1 MITILGIT
9 AIVLSIYI
17 TGCFIN
23 NELFIKQICYA
34 VFNVL
39 LHYVCLGGILFW
51 MDSFSILLCL
61 LLCNICFIGY
71 IIISIIQKKRFQTS
85 FSFPKSYWLLTLL
98 VLSIPFFLKPFGLYG
113 MGQDEGVYQVKAIEL
128 VNGNTERILHFP
140 EYEGLTTEEQ
150 EMYRTT
156 LSWMLGLDN
165 IVAHTEKYGEFPTYS
180 GITIADCDGVYH
192 GIPTFPAL
200 LALSA
205 ALLGLPH
212 MNAILLLFY
221 YLALMFLFFLE
232 EDFALKTPAKVF
244 GLVCTMCCPL
254 LIWVTKSSLT
264 EIVLVCCI
272 TLFLHA
278 LRSTNPT
285 VRRLSFL
292 PLLMFSFIHITF
304 FILLPVIYLVY
315 MLEYNRSNERAHLFS
330 MICTTFGF
338 YISTLMSY
346 FANPRYVFMNLQYSF
361 GKLVPGLSPSTAI
374 PLLFVFITVLLAL
387 SLCLCL
393 RIPLYTV
400 LKSGQKLLTPAI
412 ITGTVLFLTIEGLRV
427 VQNLER
433 FGGLRNTILH
443 LYPTAFLYVTGYLIL
458 PLIVVFFLFR
468 FKKTFCDSQFVPVIM
483 WFLYCV
489 VFYGCFLRP
498 YIQYFYYYA
507 RYIAPFIPIVIVLG
521 AICLNQLKPVL
532 TYSILAVS
540 LILLFPAIR
549 VVATEQDDTKLQYE
563 QLESMA
569 SYLSEDDAI
578 IMDSHS
584 SILAALPLRAM
595 TKASYYPVFNDFPKE
610 LADLSAQISGE
621 IYYATL
627 DSPEPPAHGNLIY
640 SSTFEA
646 SEDDGTHYGYY
657 IILPKEFTKTEH
669 TIRLYKLTE

>member
-1 MITILGIT
+1 MITLLGIT
-9 AIVLSIYI
+9 AIVLSIYV
-17 TGCFIN
+17 TGCFIH
-23 NELFIKQICYA
+23 NELFIKQVCYA
-34 VFNVL
+34 VFSVL

-71 IIISIIQKKRFQTS
+71 IFISILKKKRFQTS

-98 VLSIPFFLKPFGLYG
+98 VFSIPFFLKPFGLYG
-113 MGQDEGVYQVKAIEL
+113 MGQDEGVYQIKAIEL
-128 VNGNTERILHFP
+128 VNGNTDRILHFP
-140 EYEGLTTEEQ
+140 EYEGLAVEEQ
-150 EMYRTT
+150 EVYRTT

-165 IVAHTEKYGEFPTYS
+165 IAAHTEKYGEFPTYS
-180 GITIADCDGVYH
+180 GMTIADCDGVYH

-205 ALLGLPH
+205 AILGLPH

-232 EDFALKTPAKVF
+232 EDFALNTPAKIF
-244 GLVCTMCCPL
+244 GLACSMCCPL

-292 PLLMFSFIHITF
+292 PLLMYSFIHITF

-315 MLEYNRSNERAHLFS
+315 ILAYRHSKEQSHLFS

-338 YISTLMSY
+338 YVSTLMSY
-346 FANPRYVFMNLQYSF
+346 FANTRYVFMNLQYSF

-387 SLCLCL
+387 SLCLSL
-393 RIPLYTV
+393 RMPRPTV
-400 LKSGQKLLTPAI
+400 QKCGHKLLTAAI
-412 ITGTVLFLTIEGLRV
+412 VTGTILFLTIEGIRV

-433 FGGLRNTILH
+433 FGSLRNTILH
-443 LYPTAFLYVTGYLIL
+443 LYPITFLYVTGYLIL

-507 RYIAPFIPIVIVLG
+507 RYIAPFIPIVILLG
-521 AICLNQLKPVL
+521 TICLNQVKPVL
-532 TYSILAVS
+532 AYSILGAS
-540 LILLFPAIR
+540 ICLMLPAIK

-563 QLESMA
+563 QLEAMA

-595 TKASYYPVFNDFPKE
+595 TNASYYPVFKDVSKE
-610 LADLSAQISGE
+610 LEDVSARIMGDV
-621 IYYATL
+621 YYATL
-627 DSPEPPAHGNLIY
+627 DSPEAPAQGTLIY
-640 SSTFEA
+640 SSTYEA
-646 SEDDGTHYGYY
+646 SEDDGNHYGYY
-657 IILPKEFTKTEH
+657 NILPKEFTKTQH